1 MSKQFITLTDQKV
14 GNIIGTVNVD
24 DPEHQTLI
32 NNIVRMLL
40 GSDILSSFNSFWE
53 SKIKNK
59 EFLRRK
65 NSHKSHIQEYILPK
79 YYYNIEDVAL
89 ALSNNIFD
97 YRDGIHS
104 IDDLNKS
111 LLEYFNSE
119 FFDSL
124 LETKI
129 KDSQPIEGYGEHYLW
144 SLFNNIDF
152 SNTKGDLVN
161 MITGHKLEV
170 KTNRGALGS
179 NTSGKDWSNA
189 WSIKLKDILFPY
201 IDADDIA
208 FLTTSS
214 SFGTHAAKAI
224 EKAIIKGISTNDL
237 CRIGNIVSNYENVD
251 PIIID
256 EFVSIIVLDG
266 SYKSILTAVAALHL
280 KLYSTDEKFDKLLLF
295 NGGESK
301 TITKLTIISTN
312 NTMSMMYKEL
322 NDYKVQT
329 DGWGGGKKGIRIK
342 TE

>member
-1 MSKQFITLTDQKV
+1 MSKKFITLTVEKV
-14 GNIIGTVNVD
+14 GNIIGMVNVN

-53 SKIKNK
+53 TKIKNK

-65 NSHKSHIQEYILPK
+65 SSHKGRIQEYILPK

-97 YRDGIHS
+97 CQDGIHS

-111 LLEYFNSE
+111 LLEYFNPE

-129 KDSQPIEGYGEHYLW
+129 KDSQPIEGFGEHYLW
-144 SLFNNIDF
+144 ALFNNIDF
-152 SNTKGDLVN
+152 SDMKGDLVN
-161 MITGHKLEV
+161 RLTGHKLEV

-189 WSIKLKDILFPY
+189 WSIKLKDLLLPY
-201 IDADDIA
+201 IDADDID

-224 EKAIIKGISTNDL
+224 EKAIKRGISTNDL
-237 CRIGNIVSNYENVD
+237 CIIGNIVSNYDNVD
-251 PIIID
+251 PILID
-256 EFVSIIVLDG
+256 EFVSIIVFDG

-301 TITKLTIISTN
+301 QITKLTIISTN
-312 NTMSMMYKEL
+312 NTISMLYKEL
-322 NDYKVQT
+322 IDYKVQT